1 MTFPIGRGP
10 LPLRAGH
17 VHPVAGTCLA
27 VVGAGECL
35 IMWLMSH
42 TTASQDNSMQ
52 AHAGVS
58 LERSYRPWQGHTGN
72 IIVYWG
78 MY

>member
-27 VVGAGECL
+27 VVGAV
-35 IMWLMSH
+35 S
-42 TTASQDNSMQ
+42 DNV
-52 AHAGVS
+52 AYVS
-58 LERSYRPWQGHTGN
+58 YNCKSRQ
-72 IIVYWG
+72 IIVCKPMLG
-78 MY
+78 